1 MVSAMNLIQRF
12 AQILTI
18 GNGILFPVAIIIF
31 CLDYVSGFA
40 EAGMASII
48 NAILGFTI
56 PMTIG
61 TWLLF
66 FYARQWHKPRRY
78 AWIGWLLS
86 TMYNAYAM
94 LLWWMLVAWSMGIL
108 VLPIALWV
116 TLTCALSA
124 LALMMGNPNQ
134 KVQHKVVYRSLR
146 RNMARALLFALLIF
160 FLYYFLSE
168 LILEAKYYSI
178 PISESAYMAI
188 GKIGLFLLSGAALPF
203 VIIVL
208 LHLREWFRPSARFAF
223 LHWFM
228 VLLSHSALAF
238 ILLYQQHHY
247 ALMLG
252 IICAAMALLAFIPF
266 VMLLFQGFRLQPKEA
281 A

>member
-1 MVSAMNLIQRF
+1 MNLIQRF

-18 GNGILFPVAIIIF
+18 GNGILLPIAIIIF
-31 CLDYVSGFA
+31 CLDYTDFTES
-40 EAGMASII
+40 GMASII
-48 NAILGFTI
+48 NTILGFTI

-66 FYARQWHKPRRY
+66 FYARQWRQPRRH

-94 LLWWMLVAWSMGIL
+94 LLWWMLVAFESVL

-134 KVQHKVVYRSLR
+134 KVQHKVVHRRLR
-146 RNMARALLFALLIF
+146 RNTARALLFALF
-160 FLYYFLSE
+160 AFLLYHFLSE
-168 LILEAKYYSI
+168 LILVPKYYSI
-178 PISESAYMAI
+178 PISISESAYMAI
-188 GKIGLFLLSGAALPF
+188 GEVGLLLLSGAGLPF
-203 VIIVL
+203 VVGVF
-208 LHLREWFRPSARFAF
+208 LHLREWLRPSARFAF

-228 VLLSHSALAF
+228 VLLSHSSLAF
-238 ILLYQQHHY
+238 ILLYQQQHY

-266 VMLLFQGFRLQPKEA
+266 VMLLFQGFHRQPKEVA
-281 A
+281 